1 MDWNSHNGSRLGIRS
16 SRSGQISEC
25 ERFAQVAQDKW
36 ATVSESLRSLM
47 TNEGMWAI
55 RSGCSGQMSE
65 SYFGT
70 FLHFLEVF
78 NKMLI
83 TSERSERIAQVA
95 QDKWATV
102 SDLLRSLRRNELSW
116 ANRSDRS
123 PNISE
128 LLTFWANR
136 SFAHFF
142 LPKNKRFAPKFDD
155 WIPYPVM
162 VIHDSPFL

>member
-1 MDWNSHNGSRLGIRS
+1 MR
-16 SRSGQISEC
+16 EC

-36 ATVSESLRSLM
+36 ANRSVFWANRSCSLLL
-47 TNEGMWAI
+47 TKNEQFA
-55 RSGCSGQMSE
+55 QKNLKK

-78 NKMLI
+78 LKMLI
-83 TSERSERIAQVA
+83 PSERSERIAQVA